1 MIDELIEKER
11 KEVLLR
17 IQQKKQLE
25 DKIDSLEKEIQE
37 LEKKITTYP
46 ALIPMQTFNFFQR
59 YIWKRQYNEYL
70 AKIKKRQEDYTAAVE
85 ESKLRDKE
93 ISEKKE
99 ELRQAKSEALTL
111 SNQNDDENEL
121 KVLDDR
127 ERAIRLIISRHPELR
142 NNISFMKEIV
152 SENLVFLQYDKTE
165 NAELYWMA
173 INQAIDNYKA
183 NHGTMPEED
192 YRRLM
197 NSIEKSLELIK
208 KDEKVEGKYHIPV
221 KYLFEAIRK
230 KLTGYKEGND
240 VFVGLAG
247 LMDYYCERNNRFP
260 KEYGEKLQELWEDK
274 TVRIGVHGLKID
286 CNNTDDI
293 KSFFTK
299 GIRTSNQQIGMTKL
313 NRTTLVQDYSEKFSF
328 LELLD
333 YHYQGARIYIS
344 CYSRGMFWR
353 ASQKANM
360 GRN

>member
-37 LEKKITTYP
+37 LERKIITYP
-46 ALIPMQTFNFFQR
+46 APIPMQTFNFFQR
-59 YIWKRQYNEYL
+59 YIWKRKYNEYL
-70 AKIKKRQEDYTAAVE
+70 AKIKKQQEDNTAAVE
-85 ESKLRDKE
+85 ETKLRDKE

-111 SNQNDDENEL
+111 SNQNDDEIEL

-127 ERAIRLIISRHPELR
+127 EQAIRLIISRHPELR

-183 NHGTMPEED
+183 NHGPMPEEY
-192 YRRLM
+192 YRRRM
-197 NSIEKSLELIK
+197 KEIEKNLELIK

-230 KLTGYKEGND
+230 NLTEYKEGNE
-240 VFVGLAG
+240 VFL
-247 LMDYYCERNNRFP
+247 YFTNPISFYCERNNRFP
-260 KEYGEKLQELWEDK
+260 KEYGEKLQKLWEDK
-274 TVRIGVHGLKID
+274 TVRIGVHGLKKD
-286 CNNTDDI
+286 CDDKENI

-313 NRTTLVQDYSEKFSF
+313 NRTTVVQDYIEEFSF
-328 LELLD
+328 LDLLD
-333 YHYQGARIYIS
+333 YQYASARIYTS

-353 ASQKANM
+353 ASAKANM